1 MSNIKI
7 FGLGGLGEIGK
18 NLYVVEVDKL
28 IFVLEAGIKN
38 PPLEMFGVDAIIPDI
53 SYLKEN
59 KARIQGIFLSHGRD
73 DKIGA
78 IPLILKDLNTN
89 VYSSSFTIEILKD
102 SLDEEEIKLF
112 TSCLDM
118 GIADRMIE
126 NVLGTFEIPLGI
138 AVNFKVN
145 GKEYLVPMA
154 TEESSVVAAA
164 SNGKLK
170 EAFGTGTAAVISP
183 VGQITYKDKDYVIAG
198 GKMGELS
205 QKLYDEIVAIQY
217 AEKPD
222 PYGWVEK
229 IG

>member
-18 NLYVVEVDKL
+18 NLYVVEVDKS

-102 SLDEEEIKLF
+102 SLDEDEIKLF
-112 TSCLDM
+112 SKRLK
-118 GIADRMIE
+118 IINE
-126 NVLGTFEIPLGI
+126 NI
-138 AVNFKVN
+138 
-145 GKEYLVPMA
+145 
-154 TEESSVVAAA
+154 
-164 SNGKLK
+164 KLK
-170 EAFGTGTAAVISP
+170 FGNVTVTLFRTTQRIHDTLISEQHR
-183 VGQITYKDKDYVIAG
+183 VGK
-198 GKMGELS
+198 
-205 QKLYDEIVAIQY
+205 
-217 AEKPD
+217 
-222 PYGWVEK
+222 
-229 IG
+229 